1 MNVDGKVA
9 IVTGGGT
16 GVGRATALDLARRG
30 CAVLINYSRSRD
42 EAEQTAA
49 DVAALGVR
57 AIAHAADVA
66 DDAACRAM
74 VDTAVREF
82 GRLDVLVNN
91 AGTTRFIP
99 HDKLEEVKTEDWER
113 IMAVNVRG
121 PFQCARAAAA
131 AIRATGAEG
140 EIINVASIA
149 GIAATGSSIPYC
161 ASKAALINMTIA
173 LARTLAPKIRVNAV
187 APGFIDG
194 RWLRAG
200 LGANYDAALQTFAE
214 KLPLGRVCQPEDV
227 SAAIVSLITGSDTV
241 TGQTIVCDS
250 GMLIADFAARPKA
263 RT

>member
-1 MNVDGKVA
+1 MNVDGRAA

-16 GVGRATALDLARRG
+16 GVGRATALELARLG
-30 CAVLINYSRSRD
+30 CAVAINYSRSKA

-49 DVAALGVR
+49 EAAEHGVR
-57 AIAHAADVA
+57 AIVVEADVA
-66 DDAACRAM
+66 DDAACRRL

-82 GRLDVLVNN
+82 DRLDVLVNN

-99 HDKLEEVKTEDWER
+99 HDQLEEVKDEDWQR
-113 IMAVNVRG
+113 IMDVNLKG
-121 PFQCARAAAA
+121 PFQCSRAAAA
-131 AIRATGAEG
+131 AIRASGSEG
-140 EIINVASIA
+140 EIVNVASVA

-161 ASKAALINMTIA
+161 ASKAALINLTIA
-173 LARTLAPKIRVNAV
+173 LARVLAPKIRVNAV

-200 LGANYDAALQTFAE
+200 IGPAYEAVMKSFEE
-214 KLPLGRVCQPEDV
+214 KLPLGRVCQPADV
-227 SAAIVSLITGSDTV
+227 AAAIVGFITGSDTV

-250 GMLIADFAARPKA
+250 GMLIADFAGRPKQ